1 MVASSWL
8 SRLERW
14 HRAYVERFVVSS
26 SSGLHLTSPIG
37 TIYLV
42 LLQLALVLR
51 LVEFRTDQSNHED
64 WQNKI
69 YLNQV

>member
-1 MVASSWL
+1 MVASSWS

-14 HRAYVERFVVSS
+14 HRAYVERYVVGS
-26 SSGLHLTSPIG
+26 SSGLHLTSIG
-37 TIYLV
+37 TTYFV
-42 LLQLALVLR
+42 LLQLALELC
-51 LVEFRTDQSNHED
+51 LVDFHTDQSNHED